1 MVGCANNFFIISC
14 AIMIL
19 TNFDEETNNN
29 TSSQSDRKSQ
39 TSQKYL
45 KKLSANVNLSSFC
58 QLWSVQKKTMRI
70 SISTNALLSAC
81 LLSVKLLD
89 SKHSPIVLW
98 FQEINFLSSIK
109 ASRLQL
115 VTEFIR
121 GKSKKFFR
129 KKCLAT
135 RMNIIRCWTIIMI
148 PNSTRTLVKASK
160 LPNPQNQEDWLI
172 ELKIRR
178 TSFTLAEFQLVISST
193 SFYFLSCYFRNRY
206 IKYHSLFWLLL

>member
-1 MVGCANNFFIISC
+1 
-14 AIMIL
+14 MIL

-45 KKLSANVNLSSFC
+45 KKLSAEDETNRNVNLSSFC
-58 QLWSVQKKTMRI
+58 QLWSVQNKSLCKSQPMH
-70 SISTNALLSAC
+70 SSQPVFSVWNC
-81 LLSVKLLD
+81 LIPS
-89 SKHSPIVLW
+89 HSPIVLW

-109 ASRLQL
+109 ASQLQL